1 MEEGISAGLNVQMD
15 KSKFNNK
22 KEWQKFGFGLSAIV
36 LLIMVLQF
44 LFRQEFSWFLLIC
57 SLFLVLISLG
67 LPAVLKPLFILFSYI
82 GLVMG
87 WVMTRIIITL
97 LFYLVLTP
105 IGLIAKVAGKNF
117 LDTEFKKNRES
128 YWKEVPASRIDKS
141 DYEKQF

>member
-1 MEEGISAGLNVQMD
+1 MD

-57 SLFLVLISLG
+57 SLFLVLISLR
-67 LPAVLKPLFILFSYI
+67 LPVVLKPLFILFSYI

-117 LDTEFKKNRES
+117 LDTEFKKNQES